1 MNSIGVHLKSEFWF
15 LLQKFNDSLQKISYS
30 VRTTEKALKV
40 NKSSEVKPENV
51 KLLKVQWTCHDD
63 LTEKYTIWISPETE
77 VKETKIMCIVCRANF
92 SRETEVSKMS
102 VIHEK
107 KDNLV
112 DSECTS
118 QTRGSPSYLG
128 EVRNAY
134 VNLRCY
140 LLSRAYVVNIM
151 IF

>member
-30 VRTTEKALKV
+30 VRTTEKAFKV

-63 LTEKYTIWISPETE
+63 LTEKYTMWISPETE

-107 KDNLV
+107 K
-112 DSECTS
+112 
-118 QTRGSPSYLG
+118 
-128 EVRNAY
+128 
-134 VNLRCY
+134 
-140 LLSRAYVVNIM
+140 I
-151 IF
+151 I